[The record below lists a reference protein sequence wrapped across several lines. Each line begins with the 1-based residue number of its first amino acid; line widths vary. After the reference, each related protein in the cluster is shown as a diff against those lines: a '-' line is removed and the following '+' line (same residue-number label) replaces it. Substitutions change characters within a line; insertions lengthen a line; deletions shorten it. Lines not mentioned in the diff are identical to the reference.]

1 MIFES
6 ATTEGF
12 SRPYKYAEYI
22 QNWPLH
28 LLFSFHVMITKV
40 SIDWVYYLML
50 RNRFLGHR
58 LTLQATFYFLSFPK
72 NDEFW
77 ARTRVFDLHYKVS

>member
-28 LLFSFHVMITKV
+28 LLLSFHVMITKV

-50 RNRFLGHR
+50 RNHFPR
-58 LTLQATFYFLSFPK
+58 TPSDSSSYFYFLSFPK